1 MKKTVRLLAVLLV
14 FWARSAWALDM
25 EYYTYGGFDLMVQ
38 AFNLVALIFSDID
51 YKSLLP
57 AFAILGLIMGAA
69 GWLAGE
75 FSGTKQMPLG
85 WALKV
90 AVGIV
95 IYIGLFVPTG
105 RVAIYDATLNK
116 TQTIGGVPNGIV
128 LVAGFLNKIERVVV
142 QICDTAAGPA
152 SSYSGNAG
160 GIGFDLLAGMNNA
173 QDIYATMSMEEY
185 MDKCVIFETMRPGTT
200 IGFGDFTGN
209 NTDFLTTLAQAVNPA
224 VFTVY
229 YEASN
234 PGGSPIT
241 CTDAWN
247 KLRPIFSAPGAYDN
261 ALNKT
266 CSNAFLNGSDPA
278 QLQACKQI
286 IENTV
291 NYSTGS
297 SYTYNTIL
305 KQSQLSKMLY
315 HTFTGDAQHS
325 AALQA
330 NRTVTSGG
338 FGAGIAMSEW
348 VPIIKSILNAL
359 AICLIPFLALLL
371 PTPIV
376 GKVLS
381 AMVGFF
387 VFLTVWGACDA
398 VIHTAGM
405 VYASNTFQK
414 IGPNNL
420 GILAM
425 AAMPSLG
432 AKTLAMFG
440 YIRSAGL
447 MLAAVFTQLLIK
459 FGGSA
464 LAHLAG
470 GLMSSAGQGGQA
482 AGKMLTPEGRS
493 AEQQELIRSAAEMRV
508 ESQEKFSGRGA
519 AMAYEEERRIK
530 GLENAQRAAQKA
542 EGMGLVAR
550 GTSES
555 LGGIASMSTGQQHLT
570 TDHGTFD
577 AFIGPDGQANMLDGA
592 GRNEFGTKVT
602 FGSDGHGVGTRTD
615 VTSGAN
621 TLDYRLNGH
630 GGADLTS
637 WQSKTLDGLKLGQ
650 TNRDILTTGA
660 AHSFARNKATES
672 LLSESLNSGG
682 NDATSRAQSEA
693 YKKAFSTSFDKN
705 TGEGS
710 DFAKHANWEEL
721 SQVRGFIQ
729 ASGGFQAFGNGV
741 KVGAEGNFST
751 TGKDGHQHSMKVSES
766 TANALRDAVEHAHSD
781 AFNTTRSTAEGAAW
795 LSSIAQKSG
804 NTEAFTQINEARNM
818 SMAQQ
823 AYGEN
828 LNVPFLKHYASTHF
842 DHSTTPEALDR
853 AADFLSSRITDGGD
867 KGKAYVDSA
876 YKDFLHSY
884 SSPTSAEG
892 NWGGQ
897 ATSDA
902 VPGASAAMGRAREQT
917 NHVNAASYR
926 DKKML
931 AVGRLRHK
939 MRKPNSTEKAT
950 DIADGQAKRAAEYHK
965 GVESDG
971 SVVNMGVN
979 AASELGGKAKKNI
992 EENDKIQATKT
1003 PDYPNYPF

>member
-1 MKKTVRLLAVLLV
+1 
-14 FWARSAWALDM
+14 
-25 EYYTYGGFDLMVQ
+25 
-38 AFNLVALIFSDID
+38 
-51 YKSLLP
+51 
-57 AFAILGLIMGAA
+57 MGAA
-69 GWLAGE
+69 GWVAGE
-75 FSGTKQMPLG
+75 LSGAKQMPLG
-85 WALKV
+85 WALKTF
-90 AVGIV
+90 AGIV
-95 IYIGLFVPTG
+95 IFIGLFVPTG

-116 TQTIGGVPNGIV
+116 TQTIGGVPNGVI
-128 LVAGFLNKIERVVV
+128 LVAGFLNKIERVIVR
-142 QICDTAAGPA
+142 ICDTAAGPA

-160 GIGFDLLAGMNNA
+160 GIGFNLLAGMSNA
-173 QDIYATMSMEEY
+173 QDIYASMSMEEY

-241 CTDAWN
+241 CTAAWN

-266 CSNAFLNGSDPA
+266 CSKAFLNGSDPA
-278 QLQACKQI
+278 QLQSCKKI

-297 SYTYNTIL
+297 SYTYDTIL
-305 KQSQLSKMLY
+305 KQSQISKMLY
-315 HTFTGDAQHS
+315 HTFTGDAQQS

-330 NRTVTSGG
+330 NRKVTSGG
-338 FGAGIAMSEW
+338 FGTGIAMNEW

-359 AICLIPFLALLL
+359 AICLVPFLALLL

-405 VYASNTFQK
+405 VYASNSFQE

-420 GILAM
+420 GMLGM
-425 AAMPSLG
+425 AAMPTLG

-440 YIRSAGL
+440 YIRSSGL

-470 GLMSSAGQGGQA
+470 GLMSSAGQGGQE

-493 AEQQELIRSAAEMRV
+493 AQQQELIRSAAEMRV

-542 EGMGLVAR
+542 EGLGLVAR

-555 LGGIASMSTGQQHLT
+555 LGGVASMATGQQNLA
-570 TDHGTFD
+570 TDHGNLAAT
-577 AFIGPDGQANMLDGA
+577 IGPDGNMNMG
-592 GRNEFGTKVT
+592 GTVGTNEFGTRVT
-602 FGSDGHGVGTRTD
+602 TGFGAHGQGTRTD
-615 VTSGAN
+615 VTTGAN
-621 TLDYRLNGH
+621 TLDFKLDGH
-630 GGADLTS
+630 GRADLTS
-637 WQSKTLDGLKLGQ
+637 WQSKTIDPLKMGQ

-660 AHSFARNKATES
+660 AHSFSNNKGTEK

-682 NDATSRAQSEA
+682 TDATSRAQGET
-693 YKKAFSTSFDKN
+693 YKKTLASSLDKN
-705 TGEGS
+705 IGEGS
-710 DFAKHANWEEL
+710 DFSNKVSKEDRQALRTFTE
-721 SQVRGFIQ
+721 
-729 ASGGFQAFGNGV
+729 ASGGLQAFGM
-741 KVGAEGNFST
+741 GARIGA
-751 TGKDGHQHSMKVSES
+751 TGDLQAIGADGKTHTAKVSES
-766 TANALRDAVEHAHSD
+766 TANALRQAVDHANTE
-781 AFNTTRSTAEGAAW
+781 AFSKTHSTAEGAAW

-804 NTEAFTQINEARNM
+804 KTEAFTQMNEARNM

-823 AYGEN
+823 SYGEN

-853 AADFLSSRITDGGD
+853 SADFLSSRITDGGS

-884 SSPTSAEG
+884 SSPTSAG
-892 NWGGQ
+892 GSWGGQ

-902 VPGASAAMGRAREQT
+902 VPGASAAMDRSREQT
-917 NHVNAASYR
+917 GHVDAASYHAGKNVGGWSPDAQGVQKELHER
-926 DKKML
+926 E
-931 AVGRLRHK
+931 AVV
-939 MRKPNSTEKAT
+939 NA
-950 DIADGQAKRAAEYHK
+950 GQAQRSAENQQHLRDDLTVPGVARRNLNDPKNNDEGGYGTGGMMSSPSHK
-965 GVESDG
+965 S
-971 SVVNMGVN
+971 
-979 AASELGGKAKKNI
+979 KPK
-992 EENDKIQATKT
+992 
-1003 PDYPNYPF
+1003 